1 MERTTTAAPAA
12 TSAGRAWYAV
22 GVLLLAYIFS
32 IMDRQ
37 ILTLL
42 VGPIQKSLDVNDTM
56 MGLLHGFTFAA
67 FYAIMGFPIARWI
80 DRGNRPVIIAI
91 GIALWSVATA
101 AGGLASDYSH
111 LMAARIGVAV
121 GEAVLIPGAVSLLA
135 DVFSADRRGRA
146 MGVFGAGG
154 PLGAGIGLLAGGLLL
169 GVFTAS
175 PAVLPMLGELLPWQ
189 ATFVAVG
196 LPGVVIALLMLA
208 VPEPRRIGAARGM
221 PTEDVPVAETVAYL
235 KAHRKCFTAALLGV
249 GFYTLTV
256 YAWASWT
263 PTYFVRE
270 LGWTYPQIGKALG
283 IIIAIAGPVG
293 VLTATGLADY
303 WRRNGVPHANLRV
316 GALCCAGMAI
326 TSTGMVY
333 AGSPALT
340 VVFLGLAAAFS
351 FSLLGV
357 GPSIIQDTAPAPMR
371 GQVAALYTGTL
382 NIIGAGFGPVAVGL
396 LTDYVLRDPSKVGL
410 AIVITCVTAGTIGML
425 IFRAGFA
432 TYAATRT
439 AAMNWRESTPAL
451 AIPIGKA
458 AGMPVAAA
466 R

>member
-1 MERTTTAAPAA
+1 MKRTNTAAPAA
-12 TSAGRAWYAV
+12 TTAGRAWYAV
-22 GVLLLAYIFS
+22 GVLVVAYIFS

-42 VGPIQKSLDVNDTM
+42 VGPIQKSLGVNDTM

-67 FYAIMGFPIARWI
+67 FYAIMGLPISRLI
-80 DRGNRPVIIAI
+80 DRGHRPMIIAV
-91 GIALWSVATA
+91 GIAMWSLATA
-101 AGGLASDYSH
+101 AGGLATEFWH
-111 LMAARIGVAV
+111 LLVARCGVAV

-135 DVFSADRRGRA
+135 DLFSAEKRGRA

-175 PAVLPMLGELLPWQ
+175 PPVLPMLGELLPWQ

-196 LPGVVIALLMLA
+196 LPGLIIALFMLA
-208 VPEPRRIGAARGM
+208 VPEPRRIGAARGT
-221 PTEDVPVAETVAYL
+221 PTQGVPVAATVAYL
-235 KAHRKCFTAALLGV
+235 TKHRKTFTAALLGV
-249 GFYTLTV
+249 GFYTLTI
-256 YAWASWT
+256 YAWAGWT

-270 LGWTYPQIGKALG
+270 LGWTYPQIGKLLG
-283 IIIAIAGPVG
+283 VIIAIAGPVG
-293 VLTATGLADY
+293 VLTATGLADF
-303 WRRNGVPHANLRV
+303 WRRKGVAHANLRV

-340 VVFLGLAAAFS
+340 LIFLTLGAAFS

-382 NIIGAGFGPVAVGL
+382 NIIGAGFGPVAVGI
-396 LTDYVLRDPSKVGL
+396 LTDYVLRDPSKIGL
-410 AIVITCVTAGTIGML
+410 AIVLTCVTAGRDR
-425 IFRAGFA
+425 RAPLPQRLRDL
-432 TYAATRT
+432 AATAPRDGL
-439 AAMNWRESTPAL
+439 ARERAHGGRPVRRGRRL
-451 AIPIGKA
+451 
-458 AGMPVAAA
+458 PVAVT

>member
-1 MERTTTAAPAA
+1 MNRTDTTSP
-12 TSAGRAWYAV
+12 TFTPPGRAWYAV

-42 VGPIQKSLDVNDTM
+42 VGPIQKSLGVNDTM

-67 FYAIMGFPIARWI
+67 FYAIMGLPISRLI
-80 DRGNRPVIIAI
+80 DRGNRRVIIAV
-91 GIALWSVATA
+91 GIALWSLATA
-101 AGGLASDYSH
+101 ASGLATDFWH
-111 LMAARIGVAV
+111 LLVARTGVAV

-135 DVFSADRRGRA
+135 DVFSADKRGRA

-175 PAVLPMLGELLPWQ
+175 PAVLPVLGELLPWQ

-196 LPGVVIALLMLA
+196 LPGVFIALLMLA
-208 VPEPRRIGAARGM
+208 VPEPRLAGAARGT
-221 PTEDVPVAETVAYL
+221 PTQGVPVAETVAYL
-235 KAHRKCFTAALLGV
+235 KAHRTCFTAALLGV
-249 GFYTLTV
+249 GFYTLTI
-256 YAWASWT
+256 YAWAGWT

-283 IIIAIAGPVG
+283 VIITIAGPVG
-293 VLTATGLADY
+293 VLTATGLADF
-303 WRRNGVPHANLRV
+303 WRRKGIAHANLRV

-333 AGSPALT
+333 AGNPVLT
-340 VVFLGLAAAFS
+340 IVFLTLAASFS

-410 AIVITCVTAGTIGML
+410 AIVITCVTAGTIGVL
-425 IFRAGFA
+425 IFRSGFA
-432 TYAATRT
+432 TYATTR
-439 AAMNWRESTPAL
+439 AAAAEWREKTLVPAP
-451 AIPIGKA
+451 APTG
-458 AGMPVAAA
+458 VAPAH
-466 R
+466 